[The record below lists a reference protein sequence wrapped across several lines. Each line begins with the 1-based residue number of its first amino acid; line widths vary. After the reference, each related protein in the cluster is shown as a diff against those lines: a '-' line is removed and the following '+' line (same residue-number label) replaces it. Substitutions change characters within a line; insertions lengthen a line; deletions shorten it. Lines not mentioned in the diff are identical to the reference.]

1 MPRRH
6 VSKAWNTNMKSS
18 SAILTAALV
27 AWIPANAPGQTY
39 PARTVVMVVPFAAGG
54 PTDILARIMAERMG
68 RAMGGTMVVENT
80 VGAAGSIGVGRV
92 ARANPDGYTVGIGH
106 WSTHVVNGAIYAL
119 QYDLVKDFE
128 PVAMIASNPQLLVSK
143 TAVPARDLR
152 ELIPWVR
159 ANQDKIAVGTAGV
172 GAASHVSGVYFQT
185 ATNTRLQ
192 FVPYKGAGP
201 ALLDLMAGH
210 LDLMFDQASNSLQ
223 HVRAGKLRAYAVTS
237 KSRIPA
243 APDIPTVDEA
253 GLPGLYIAIWH
264 GLWVPRAT
272 PREVIAK
279 LNAAAVE
286 TLADPAVRQRLADM
300 GQEIPARDQQTPE
313 VLGAFHRAEIEKWWP
328 IIRAAGIK
336 GE

>member
-1 MPRRH
+1 
-6 VSKAWNTNMKSS
+6 MKSS